1 MVGVDCFKNLTFY
14 SLNILRSFSEKYKE
28 RYLKRY
34 RDMLNMVPALRYLS
48 IWHNDLMA
56 FAKTFGPISDRAK
69 PKPPSCESTHNSD
82 YEHSVRMIGQL
93 QI

>member
-1 MVGVDCFKNLTFY
+1 
-14 SLNILRSFSEKYKE
+14 
-28 RYLKRY
+28 
-34 RDMLNMVPALRYLS
+34 MVPALRYLS

-69 PKPPSCESTHNSD
+69 PKPPSSESTHNSD